1 MGLFD
6 GLLGLLSHDVGI
18 DLGTANTLVTVRN
31 RGIVISEPSVVAMDT
46 RTKRVLAIGAEAKRM
61 VGRTPASIIAMRPLR
76 DGVISDFDVTEQM
89 LRYFIKSVHDRYAR
103 LPRPRVLVGIPS
115 GVTEVEKRAVRD
127 ATINAGARWARL
139 IEEPMAAAIGAGLP
153 VSEPSGS
160 LIVDIGGGTTEV
172 AVVSLGGIVVSRS
185 VRIGGDEMDSDI
197 VSFARREYN
206 LLMGERTA
214 EEIKIAVGSAYP
226 DEKADERTVTFRG
239 RDLLTGLPRSVEV
252 GGDQIRE
259 ALEPSIAQIVDAIKE
274 TIEETPPE
282 LVADVMDQGIVLAG
296 GGALLAGLD
305 RRVAEATQMP
315 VHIAD
320 DPLTCVVR
328 GTRPGPRGP
337 RHARARPRQRPVHPR
352 TALAMYGPSSPHR
365 RSRAGLW
372 FAAFTI
378 ASLLMLLASSTEP
391 AQTLQR
397 VTTRALDP
405 VRQTL
410 SGIGSG
416 VAGLFGTIG
425 EIDRLRGENAELRVA
440 LAGAE
445 QRIAE
450 LAEAARENGELRQ
463 LLGITEALDMELLPV
478 RITSRDPSNFTWEAG
493 VDAGTDDG
501 VRVGMPVVANANGA
515 GALAG
520 TVVSVTE
527 DTARI
532 RFIVDTRSAVIALD
546 QASRALGEV
555 RGQAGGQLVMSN
567 VPVTETVEVG
577 DTIVSAGITF
587 GREASRYPGGLLIG
601 TVQAVEEDDNA
612 LTQTAFVRPAFD
624 VAGAERLL
632 IVLDFSQG

>member
-46 RTKRVLAIGAEAKRM
+46 RSKRVLAIGAEAKRM
-61 VGRTPASIIAMRPLR
+61 VGRTPANIVAIRPLR

-89 LRYFIKSVHDRYAR
+89 IRYFINKVHDRYAR
-103 LPRPRVLVGIPS
+103 IPRPRVLVGIPS

-172 AVVSLGGIVVSRS
+172 AVISLGGIVVSRS
-185 VRIGGDEMDSDI
+185 VRIGGDEMDTDI

-226 DEKADERTVTFRG
+226 DDKADERTVTFRG

-259 ALEPSIAQIVDAIKE
+259 ALEPSIVQIVEAIKE

-282 LVADVMDQGIVLAG
+282 LVADIMDQGIVLAG
-296 GGALLAGLD
+296 GGALLGGLD

-328 GTRPGPRGP
+328 GTG
-337 RHARARPRQRPVHPR
+337 
-352 TALAMYGPSSPHR
+352 
-365 RSRAGLW
+365 
-372 FAAFTI
+372 
-378 ASLLMLLASSTEP
+378 
-391 AQTLQR
+391 R
-397 VTTRALDP
+397 VLEDLDQLERVLVSEQYTRAP
-405 VRQTL
+405 R
-410 SGIGSG
+410 
-416 VAGLFGTIG
+416 
-425 EIDRLRGENAELRVA
+425 
-440 LAGAE
+440 
-445 QRIAE
+445 
-450 LAEAARENGELRQ
+450 
-463 LLGITEALDMELLPV
+463 
-478 RITSRDPSNFTWEAG
+478 
-493 VDAGTDDG
+493 
-501 VRVGMPVVANANGA
+501 
-515 GALAG
+515 
-520 TVVSVTE
+520 
-527 DTARI
+527 
-532 RFIVDTRSAVIALD
+532 
-546 QASRALGEV
+546 
-555 RGQAGGQLVMSN
+555 
-567 VPVTETVEVG
+567 
-577 DTIVSAGITF
+577 
-587 GREASRYPGGLLIG
+587 
-601 TVQAVEEDDNA
+601 
-612 LTQTAFVRPAFD
+612 
-624 VAGAERLL
+624 
-632 IVLDFSQG
+632 